1 MIMLEHFDFLRV
13 YLWQNRSFGPFRRPT
28 LRALFLILAVLWL
41 AAAHAGQAAA
51 RPAVVDARLGVH
63 PDKTRFVME
72 VTGDIDFRVF
82 TLPDPYRVVVD
93 LPDLEWD
100 ASANRG
106 NPAAGLVR
114 GYRYGSFQPGTLRLV
129 LEVAGPVRVREA
141 FVIPPRDGRQPR
153 FVLDIE
159 SVGPGTFAAELSRV
173 HGTRG
178 GTDGA
183 PSAAPA
189 YTVPLSTAASAAR
202 TVPRLPDPP
211 TDTVAVTMSPG
222 AAAVIPP
229 QIPPGLRE
237 AGDGS
242 ATLAALGTVP
252 VPPRRPG
259 PRTDARRVVALDPGH
274 GGVDPG
280 AISVTG
286 VYEKDITLAMARAV
300 RDQLVATGRY
310 RVVMTRDSDVFLRLR
325 DRVALARE
333 AGADLFISLHAD
345 SIGSSDMRGMS
356 IYSLSD
362 KASDREA
369 DMLAARENRADAL
382 GGVNLTAEND
392 EVVSIL
398 IDLAQRDT
406 MNQSRRLA
414 NLLVEE
420 VGRHTRLVPRPH
432 RSAGFAV
439 LTAPDVPS
447 VLMELGYLSSPQD
460 AKLLEQSEHRAR
472 IARSI
477 QRSIDGYFAAR
488 AGVSRS

>member
-28 LRALFLILAVLWL
+28 LRALFLILAVFWL

-72 VTGDIDFRVF
+72 VTDRIDFRVF

-93 LPDLEWD
+93 LPDLDWD

-106 NPAAGLVR
+106 GAAAGLVR
-114 GYRYGSFQPGTLRLV
+114 GYRYASFRPGTLRLV
-129 LEVAGPVRVREA
+129 LEVAGPVRIREA
-141 FVIPPRDGRQPR
+141 FLIPPRDGRQPR
-153 FVLDIE
+153 FVLDLE

-173 HGTRG
+173 VGTRG
-178 GTDGA
+178 SADGA
-183 PSAAPA
+183 APPAPA
-189 YTVPLSTAASAAR
+189 YTVPLSTAAAR
-202 TVPRLPDPP
+202 SVPRLPDPP
-211 TDTVAVTMSPG
+211 TDTVAVTMSPA
-222 AAAVIPP
+222 AAAVVPP
-229 QIPPGLRE
+229 QMPRGLRE
-237 AGDGS
+237 EAGDS
-242 ATLAALGTVP
+242 PATLAALGTVP
-252 VPPRRPG
+252 LPPRRPS
-259 PRTDARRVVALDPGH
+259 PRTDARRVIALDPGH

-286 VYEKDITLAMARAV
+286 VYEKDITLAVARVV

-310 RVVMTRDSDVFLRLR
+310 RVVLTRDSDVFLRLR

-420 VGRHTRLVPRPH
+420 VGRHARLVPRPH

-447 VLMELGYLSSPQD
+447 VLIELGYLSSPQD
-460 AKLLEQSEHRAR
+460 AKLLEQAEHRAR

-488 AGVSRS
+488 TGVSRS